1 MFKGKYFL
9 VLFIILIF
17 AGLLF
22 FIVKDDSKIKR
33 DNIELGYKTN
43 DESQQIIDPKSKV
56 DRNKQVIVSLH
67 FKNES
72 EKEKQNKMFLLKV
85 ANTKDE
91 GDVLI
96 EETIPNDE
104 ATSGYE
110 FKIGP
115 GKLPAGKYQF
125 SLYRDNNISVKKVFT
140 FK

>member
-33 DNIELGYKTN
+33 DTIELGYKTN
-43 DESQQIIDPKSKV
+43 DESQQIIEPKSKV
-56 DRNKQVIVSLH
+56 DRNKEVIVSLH

-91 GDVLI
+91 SNVLI
-96 EETIPNDE
+96 EESIPNDE

-110 FKIGP
+110 FKISP
-115 GKLPAGKYQF
+115 GKLSAGKYQF